1 MYLCDTRETVTS
13 LRLPQ
18 ASWNR
23 MRLMKQAAIGLRPA
37 LNLCGFIIAAF
48 FASAFGFAVPI
59 QAQVPASEHRL
70 WVFDLGAVPL
80 YRQLK
85 THGRE
90 VAQAASV
97 VFVDANTVAVTY
109 RIADPA
115 SAQATDAVSFF
126 DAESGTFRSS
136 LQWSTTDR
144 FSADRNFIRLL
155 PTQNGEFL
163 VVVGYSI
170 RRYSAAHKELNSRV
184 LTHVD
189 NNKYEWEWVV
199 RVSPEGQT
207 ALMNRFGPGSH
218 EDHWIST
225 ETLEDRA
232 VAPAPFYGYGYAV
245 GRGFVVY
252 NTFGHDPQ
260 TYNQIRVHTSR
271 GEDRI
276 LCAEC
281 KGANFGIVNDRIFFG
296 GLPAGTGVVTNT
308 DGRILLRKT
317 FGRERQPVSQVSVAA
332 ESTQIAFYMSYLQGK
347 AISRIVVLDTATL
360 LEVRRF
366 DFEDP
371 GEQQAG
377 GGLRFLWPIIAIS
390 PDGTKLALL
399 WRTES
404 ADHHDKLEVF
414 PPHR

>member
-1 MYLCDTRETVTS
+1 
-13 LRLPQ
+13 
-18 ASWNR
+18 
-23 MRLMKQAAIGLRPA
+23 MRLMRNAAIGLRPA
-37 LNLCGFIIAAF
+37 LKMRGFVIAIF
-48 FASAFGFAVPI
+48 LASAFGFTIPI
-59 QAQVPASEHRL
+59 HTQVPASEHRL
-70 WVFDLGAVPL
+70 WVLDLGTVPL

-85 THGRE
+85 IQGRE

-97 VFVDANTVAVTY
+97 VFVDANTLAVTY
-109 RIADPA
+109 RIADRA
-115 SAQATDAVSFF
+115 STQATDAASFF
-126 DAESGTFRSS
+126 DADSGAFRNS
-136 LQWSTTDR
+136 LQWPTIDR

-170 RRYSAAHKELNSRV
+170 RHYSAAHKELDSRA
-184 LTHVD
+184 LIHVD

-199 RVSPEGQT
+199 RVSPDGQT
-207 ALMNRFGPGSH
+207 ALIKRFGPGSQ

-232 VAPAPFYGYGYAV
+232 VAPAPFYGYGYGV

-260 TYNQIRVHTSR
+260 TYNQIRVHAST

-281 KGANFGIVNDRIFFG
+281 KGANFGIVNHRIFFG

-308 DGRILLRKT
+308 DGRVLLRKT
-317 FGRERQPVSQVSVAA
+317 FGRERQPVSQVSVAR
-332 ESTQIAFYMSYLQGK
+332 ESTEIAFYMSYLRGK

-360 LEVRRF
+360 REVRRF

-414 PPHR
+414 TLTHR